1 MNEML
6 LVKTMDELYWYYYT
20 PSTLAKNELS
30 ILNQSNRDYKQGM
43 DYQDVGNELFSEIL
57 LLSLTEYHQYSV
69 RERLL

>member
-20 PSTLAKNELS
+20 PSTLANNELS
-30 ILNQSNRDYKQGM
+30 IFNQSNRDYKQGM